1 MTSGPINGPALGP
14 HELTTTALAASKAD
28 GCIVVLSDTS
38 EVNLRWANSTMTT
51 NGHTTTRSFS
61 VISVLDG
68 ADGTASGVV
77 SGNGVDLAEVRA
89 VVAASE
95 EAARQS
101 GPARDAAPLLE
112 GTADDD
118 FATPAVATEIDV
130 FARLTDELAGAF
142 RGSAGGGRIAGSA
155 GGGRIAG
162 SAGGAG
168 ELLYGFAEHR
178 VQTTWL
184 ASSTGLRRR
193 WVQPTG
199 TVELNGKIA
208 DDLTRSAWAGAYT
221 ADFTDVNLTA
231 LVAEV
236 RRRLSWSQRR
246 LELPAGR
253 YETILPP
260 CAVADLMLRL
270 VWSMD
275 GRPAHEGRSAFAVPG
290 GRIAGSA
297 GGGRIAGSAGGGRI
311 AGSAGGGA
319 PSGTRM
325 GERLTDLP
333 LTLFSDP
340 AAPGLRTEPFLTTTA
355 SGDSVS
361 VFDNGAPIPRVDWLR
376 EGTVNAL
383 AYPRAAAVELGG
395 RFTPP
400 PANLVLA
407 GGTRASTDDLV
418 RRTERGLLLT
428 CLWYIRE
435 VDPVSLLL
443 TGLTRDGV
451 YLIEGGEVVGQVNNF
466 RFNESPI
473 DLLRRASDVG
483 ATQPALGR
491 ELKDWFSRTAMP
503 PIRIPDFNMSS
514 VSRAS

>member
-1 MTSGPINGPALGP
+1 MTGGIETGGIGLGAE
-14 HELTTTALAASKAD
+14 ELTTTALAASKAD
-28 GCIVVLSDTS
+28 GCIVLVTDTS

-68 ADGTASGVV
+68 GDGPAIGVV
-77 SGNGVDLAEVRA
+77 SGNGVDLDEVRA
-89 VVAASE
+89 VVVASE
-95 EAARQS
+95 DAARQS
-101 GPARDAAPLLE
+101 GPARDAAPLIQ
-112 GTADDD
+112 GAADDD
-118 FATPAVATEIDV
+118 FATPAAATEIGV
-130 FARLTDELAGAF
+130 FARLTDELAAAF
-142 RGSAGGGRIAGSA
+142 QGGD
-155 GGGRIAG
+155 
-162 SAGGAG
+162 
-168 ELLYGFAEHR
+168 ELFYGFAEHR
-178 VQTTWL
+178 LETTWL

-221 ADFTDVNLTA
+221 ADFTDVDLAELT
-231 LVAEV
+231 AEV
-236 RRRLSWSQRR
+236 RRRLSWSGRQ

-260 CAVADLMLRL
+260 SAIADLMLHL

-275 GRPAHEGRSAFAVPG
+275 GRSAHEGRCAFAAPG
-290 GRIAGSA
+290 GQ
-297 GGGRIAGSAGGGRI
+297 
-311 AGSAGGGA
+311 
-319 PSGTRM
+319 PSGTRI

-340 AAPGLRTEPFLTTTA
+340 AAPGLQTAPFLATSA
-355 SGDSVS
+355 SGDSLS
-361 VFDNGAPIPRVDWLR
+361 VFDNGAPTRRVDWLR
-376 EGTVNAL
+376 DGTVNAL
-383 AYPRAAAVELGG
+383 AYPRAAAAELGG
-395 RFTPP
+395 QFTPP
-400 PANLVLA
+400 PENLILT
-407 GGTRASTDDLV
+407 GGSAASTDDLV
-418 RRTERGLLLT
+418 GSTERGLLLT

-473 DLLRRASDVG
+473 DLIRRASDVG
-483 ATQPALGR
+483 TTERALGR

-503 PIRIPDFNMSS
+503 SLRIPDVNMSS
-514 VSRAS
+514 VSQAS